1 MEKNSLRTSTPHKAI
16 SVSTPAAMAVCVF
29 DCVYVCACVR
39 ACVRISSWF
48 VIFTQPYGMTAQ
60 IINYSSPV
68 ESVGVC
74 FFLLQNAE
82 NRGFGKT

>member
-1 MEKNSLRTSTPHKAI
+1 
-16 SVSTPAAMAVCVF
+16 MAVCVS
-29 DCVYVCACVR
+29 DCMCVCVR
-39 ACVRISSWF
+39 VGACVRISSWF

-60 IINYSSPV
+60 IINYSSPM
-68 ESVGVC
+68 ESVGVY